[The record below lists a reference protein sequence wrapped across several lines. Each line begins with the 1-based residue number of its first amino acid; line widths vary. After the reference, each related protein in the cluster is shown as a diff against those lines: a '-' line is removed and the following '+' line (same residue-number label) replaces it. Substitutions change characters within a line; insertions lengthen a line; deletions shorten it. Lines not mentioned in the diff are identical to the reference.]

1 MAKVNTYENGHQT
14 VSFRVT
20 YEMNFSSMATMF
32 IADAVIYNFD
42 DVTVPSGYG
51 AKADVDKIVEK
62 ATKATRPQI
71 MKIVKQMVQERS
83 ETEAEMTIENED
95 VQGAFEKVMAIIQA
109 KFQG

>member
-42 DVTVPSGYG
+42 
-51 AKADVDKIVEK
+51 
-62 ATKATRPQI
+62 
-71 MKIVKQMVQERS
+71 
-83 ETEAEMTIENED
+83 
-95 VQGAFEKVMAIIQA
+95 
-109 KFQG
+109 